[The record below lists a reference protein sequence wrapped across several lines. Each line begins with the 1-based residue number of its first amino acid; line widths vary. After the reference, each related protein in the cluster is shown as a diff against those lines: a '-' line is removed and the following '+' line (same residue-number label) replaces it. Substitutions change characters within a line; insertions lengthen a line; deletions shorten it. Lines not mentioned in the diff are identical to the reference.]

1 MDEARGLAAQFTQ
14 SPVFL
19 DLLLN
24 GVAPDGTF
32 AWPDTG
38 IVRVLLEATRM
49 FAVEGWTRLDRARAW
64 ITKTHPE
71 QTPEKYA
78 CRTWPQA
85 LSESRLFDLQYRPG
99 EDGRKVAWFRERAR

>member
-1 MDEARGLAAQFTQ
+1 MAAQFTQ
-14 SPVFL
+14 SPAFL

-32 AWPDTG
+32 AWADTD
-38 IVRVLLEATRM
+38 IVRGLRDAARVLA
-49 FAVEGWTRLDRARAW
+49 ADDWTRLDRARAW
-64 ITKTHPE
+64 IAETRLE

-78 CRTWPQA
+78 CRTWPQV

-99 EDGRKVAWFRERAR
+99 EEGHRVAWFRERAR